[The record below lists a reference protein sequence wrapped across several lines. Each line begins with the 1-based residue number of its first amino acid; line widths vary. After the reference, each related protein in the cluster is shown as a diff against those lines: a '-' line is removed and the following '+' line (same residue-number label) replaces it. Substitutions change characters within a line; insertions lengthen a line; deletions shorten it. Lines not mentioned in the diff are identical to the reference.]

1 MIVNTFYSAT
11 RRKTN
16 GVLTKNS
23 SDNAAYLYCSPSI
36 AMMHC
41 CDPDGVNVSM
51 RTYEGALY
59 VIEQKSSVAQ
69 LAMQGFNAL
78 KRDIYLYK
86 YIYETWDKAID
97 EDGKIGIR
105 FDYPRGELVGT
116 YNAFDYIGADQ
127 QVARMISVEDRRESS
142 AYDFLFTPSA
152 MDRKEDNP
160 SFFPLFSF
168 F

>member
-1 MIVNTFYSAT
+1 MNINAFYNAT

-23 SDNAAYLYCSPSI
+23 ADNAAYLYCSPSI

-59 VIEQKSSVAQ
+59 MVEQKSSVAQ

-78 KRDIYLYK
+78 KRDVFLYK
-86 YIYETWDKAID
+86 YIYETYEKTID
-97 EDGKIGIR
+97 EDGKIVIR

-116 YNAFDYIGADQ
+116 YNAFDYIGSDA
-127 QVARMISVEDRRESS
+127 QVARMISVEDRKDST

-152 MDRKEDNP
+152 MDRKEDNSP
-160 SFFPLFSF
+160 FFPFFSF